1 MRSSWNSEGD
11 KQAMHD
17 APTGV
22 QKERM
27 LPTDMYV
34 LAANGSVLKACAPKG
49 APHKPPKCSECGPLF
64 LKVFPNK
71 HLLLSLSVSLSI
83 LCFSLF
89 LLFSHLNLLH
99 RLQLVSGRIDKEV
112 AVIKQRIVSSCLQDD
127 AEE

>member
-1 MRSSWNSEGD
+1 
-11 KQAMHD
+11 MHD

-64 LKVFPNK
+64 LKVFPKK
-71 HLLLSLSVSLSI
+71 HLLLSLSLSN
-83 LCFSLF
+83 LCVLPSCSF
-89 LLFSHLNLLH
+89 FSHLNMLH

-112 AVIKQRIVSSCLQDD
+112 AVINQQIVSSCLQDD

>member
-1 MRSSWNSEGD
+1 
-11 KQAMHD
+11 MHD

-64 LKVFPNK
+64 LKVFPKK
-71 HLLLSLSVSLSI
+71 HLLLSLSLSN
-83 LCFSLF
+83 LCVFPSCSF
-89 LLFSHLNLLH
+89 FSHLNMLL

-112 AVIKQRIVSSCLQDD
+112 AVIKQQIVSSCLQDD

>member
-1 MRSSWNSEGD
+1 
-11 KQAMHD
+11 MHD

-64 LKVFPNK
+64 LKVFPKK
-71 HLLLSLSVSLSI
+71 HLLHSLSLSLSLSLSN
-83 LCFSLF
+83 LCVLSSCSF
-89 LLFSHLNLLH
+89 FSHLNMLH

-112 AVIKQRIVSSCLQDD
+112 AVIKQQIVSSCLQDD